1 MAFALSRVAGA
12 AALAG
17 ALAFAGCSSTPSTPF
32 VDPDVPAVSVNPDG
46 LAYPTDHIG
55 TRARSKV
62 RAGDRLANFA
72 FQGYL
77 DGNPQGT
84 LKTLAM
90 ADLYDPD
97 AKRSRLLHIQ
107 GVAGWCPVCASEAKQ
122 TLAAA
127 SALRAEGAV
136 IIQVLMQGAKRSVGP
151 SLADLETWCDTYETK
166 HAVLLDVDGRRLSV
180 FGIDGFPWNALI
192 DTRTMEILDQ
202 GIGAPRDVAAYVRE
216 GLRLTN
222 GPPATY

>member
-97 AKRSRLLHIQ
+97 ANRSRLLHIH
-107 GVAGWCPVCASEAKQ
+107 GAAGSSPW
-122 TLAAA
+122 AA
-127 SALRAEGAV
+127 R
-136 IIQVLMQGAKRSVGP
+136 
-151 SLADLETWCDTYETK
+151 
-166 HAVLLDVDGRRLSV
+166 
-180 FGIDGFPWNALI
+180 
-192 DTRTMEILDQ
+192 
-202 GIGAPRDVAAYVRE
+202 
-216 GLRLTN
+216 
-222 GPPATY
+222 